1 MSVSDARVD
10 GLSSSIRRVVTG
22 HTAEGKA
29 VVWKDEQIDAKPIN
43 TKDGGSARF
52 AHLWTTD
59 ASPYDNA
66 DERDLALQED
76 GTKLSNSGGSVLRI
90 VDIPPQS
97 VSPFHRT
104 TSLDYGIIAKGEAW
118 LILDDGKEVHM
129 KEGDVCVQRGT
140 IHGWNNKT
148 DQWSRIYFILLAAE
162 PLKIGGKELGD
173 AGYHK
178 A

>member
-1 MSVSDARVD
+1 MAIATCR
-10 GLSSSIRRVVTG
+10 
-22 HTAEGKA
+22 
-29 VVWKDEQIDAKPIN
+29 WKDEQVDAKPIN

-59 ASPYDNA
+59 AAPYDNA

-76 GTKLSNSGGSVLRI
+76 GAKLSNSGGSVLRI

-129 KEGDVCVQRGT
+129 KEGDVCVSITSPLGAYRPTSLTTVSSEQVQRGT

-162 PLKIGGKELGD
+162 PLKIGGVGPLFG
-173 AGYHK
+173 
-178 A
+178 